1 MIDDDGDRQRRRF
14 TRKPRARSL
23 SARRARVIVAA
34 DLLAQKLGKGS
45 DVITCARALQRAQVA
60 GSIPDAN
67 DHPRISAGRHENIH
81 QEAGGSAI
89 AV

>member
-1 MIDDDGDRQRRRF
+1 VIVSVDDL
-14 TRKPRARSL
+14 RANRAPVRYL
-23 SARRARVIVAA
+23 RAARASFVAA